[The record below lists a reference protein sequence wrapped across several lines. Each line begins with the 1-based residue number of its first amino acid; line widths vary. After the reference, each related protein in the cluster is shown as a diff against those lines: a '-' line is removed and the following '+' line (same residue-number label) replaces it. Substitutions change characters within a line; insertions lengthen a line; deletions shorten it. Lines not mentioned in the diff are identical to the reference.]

1 MRYITRNEMVEIRLA
16 LRLKDKVMKKHPQRK
31 CINSVGVFFYMLD
44 KFF

>member
-16 LRLKDKVMKKHPQRK
+16 LRLKDKVMKKHPQK
-31 CINSVGVFFYMLD
+31 CINSVGVFLYMLD